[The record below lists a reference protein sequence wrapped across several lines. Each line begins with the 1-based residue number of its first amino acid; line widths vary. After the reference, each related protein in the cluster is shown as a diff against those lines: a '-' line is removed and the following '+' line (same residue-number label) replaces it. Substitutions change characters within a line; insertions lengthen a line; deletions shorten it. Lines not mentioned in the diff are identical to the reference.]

1 MLEQYFR
8 YPKVLRRL
16 RGGGFGD
23 ELDRIAAYLAD
34 NGYRR
39 ASAKIYLGRLARFSG
54 FISGVARRRPITQA
68 MIDSFV
74 GEHETETSRIAAR
87 TAIALARRVA
97 PERFELSQPAP
108 GPHAQLLA
116 AYGDYLQRVRGL
128 EQKTREGQIL
138 VARRMLSWWDV
149 HRGGPLSTMAGTD
162 VLAIV
167 EHLMALTANDRTRAA
182 AGSYARRF
190 LKFLRWADLNDDD
203 LARFV
208 PRVPCYRLAHLPS
221 RLAWEDVRRAID
233 AIDVTTVIGLRD
245 RAIVL
250 LFATTGIRNKEL
262 RSLVLEDIGWRDAQ
276 VQIRRT
282 KGRRDRA
289 VPLLQEAG
297 KALADYILQA
307 RPDSPSRHVFLQ
319 HRPPVRPIDDSSVIS
334 RIVRS
339 ALLRAGIKVERPAGA
354 HLIRHSLA
362 TRLVSRR
369 RPINEV
375 ADLLGHRS
383 IDTTAIYV
391 KVAVPQLA
399 DVALPFPGDAR

>member
-16 RGGGFGD
+16 RGGGFGE

-54 FISGVARRRPITQA
+54 SISGAARRRPITQA

-74 GEHETETSRIAAR
+74 GERETETSRVAAR

-97 PERFELSQPAP
+97 PARFELPQPAP

-149 HRGGPLSTMAGTD
+149 HRGGPLSTMAGAD

-167 EHLMALTANDRTRAA
+167 EHLMALTANDRTRAG
-182 AGSYARRF
+182 AGSCARRF

-221 RLAWEDVRRAID
+221 RLTWEDVRRAID
-233 AIDVTTVIGLRD
+233 AIDVTTVTGVRD

-250 LFATTGIRNKEL
+250 LFATTGIRNKDCDL
-262 RSLVLEDIGWRDAQ
+262 LYS
-276 VQIRRT
+276 RT
-282 KGRRDRA
+282 
-289 VPLLQEAG
+289 
-297 KALADYILQA
+297 
-307 RPDSPSRHVFLQ
+307 S
-319 HRPPVRPIDDSSVIS
+319 
-334 RIVRS
+334 
-339 ALLRAGIKVERPAGA
+339 AGA
-354 HLIRHSLA
+354 MRRCRSVVRRGGATAPFRSCKRRVKHSP
-362 TRLVSRR
+362 TISSRR
-369 RPINEV
+369 GPTALV
-375 ADLLGHRS
+375 GASSCS
-383 IDTTAIYV
+383 IDRRCAPSTI
-391 KVAVPQLA
+391 
-399 DVALPFPGDAR
+399 ARSFRASSAPRCCRRP